1 MAKLNNGGWGIGNMI
16 AFLVVFLIFLLI
28 IVYSVYTV
36 DHDDDSNI
44 QLVDEGY
51 ITFLK

>member
-16 AFLVVFLIFLLI
+16 GFLLVFLVFFLII
-28 IVYSVYTV
+28 IYLVYTI
-36 DHDDDSNI
+36 DHEENMNI

-51 ITFLK
+51 VVFLE